1 MRAERV
7 ARCGWARCAVRP
19 EAEQAGARVCGGSGP
34 SGLSQLGQTGLRG
47 LLGFW
52 ARGKEGDGDGPAGL
66 GLFEMGFLSY
76 FSLPFSILLLKQ
88 TNKGLNSNTNLNSNH
103 TQIF

>member
-1 MRAERV
+1 MV
-7 ARCGWARCAVRP
+7 WP

-103 TQIF
+103 TQIFKTMHQHECNTKN